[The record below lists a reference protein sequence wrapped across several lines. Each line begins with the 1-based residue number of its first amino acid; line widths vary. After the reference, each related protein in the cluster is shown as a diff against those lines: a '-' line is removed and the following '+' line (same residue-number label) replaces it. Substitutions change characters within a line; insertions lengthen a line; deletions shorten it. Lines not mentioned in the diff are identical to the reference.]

1 MTTLSFL
8 NQENENA
15 LNLNDV
21 DKYITLREASEDL
34 LDETTIS
41 KIIFAYC
48 ISDQEK
54 IDIII
59 NKLGLDQSKFN
70 PTFTHNFEN
79 QKIYFQVN
87 KDSEKR
93 LQLNTYK
100 SNYTDE
106 EKEEI
111 DIYKSSL
118 TSPEKQC
125 LLYLAL
131 CHKAEQ
137 TCLIGGGVACGKTS
151 IIRYFA
157 KIMGKK
163 LTTYEMDADTDSSF
177 ISGQP
182 KILDKLE
189 KDEVNKI
196 SVLFS
201 QINDYGFKEKIIEI
215 KEFHNIENFGK
226 KDFENIRKI
235 KRTR

>member
-1 MTTLSFL
+1 MKKDYNSIHK
-8 NQENENA
+8 N
-15 LNLNDV
+15 
-21 DKYITLREASEDL
+21 KYI
-34 LDETTIS
+34 
-41 KIIFAYC
+41 
-48 ISDQEK
+48 
-54 IDIII
+54 
-59 NKLGLDQSKFN
+59 
-70 PTFTHNFEN
+70 
-79 QKIYFQVN
+79 
-87 KDSEKR
+87 
-93 LQLNTYK
+93 
-100 SNYTDE
+100 DE

-111 DIYKSSL
+111 NIYKSSL

-201 QINDYGFKEKIIEI
+201 QINDYGFKEKKIEI

-226 KDFENIRKI
+226 KDFENIINRI
-235 KRTR
+235 KEKLKEPDKYNDEIVFNDELNDNKERN